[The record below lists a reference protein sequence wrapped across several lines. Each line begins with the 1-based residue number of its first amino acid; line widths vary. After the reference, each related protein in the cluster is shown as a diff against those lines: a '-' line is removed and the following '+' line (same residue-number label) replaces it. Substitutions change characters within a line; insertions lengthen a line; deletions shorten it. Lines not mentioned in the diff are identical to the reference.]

1 MSAVA
6 DKALVTRK
14 DGAQEV
20 TSVKNHVLLL
30 DGRVMKSFVAGRRS
44 KNRFRRELEALRR
57 LQGLEG
63 VPELLRA
70 SHSPMCVHMS
80 RIEGITLDRA
90 GSVPGAV
97 FHSLRELVE
106 RMLDH
111 RVARHSLPARDVL
124 VRPDG
129 SAGLVDFERSR
140 SCHFSWSPIWLASRA
155 VTRFQ
160 LLRLIEAHAPHLLS
174 QRESATLGMQHWL
187 RAVYRL
193 HLNLRKRYKR
203 RLKSIN

>member
-1 MSAVA
+1 MSAIA
-6 DKALVTRK
+6 DKALVTRD
-14 DGAQEV
+14 DGAQEI

-30 DGRVMKSFVAGRRS
+30 DQRVVKSFVAGRRS
-44 KNRFRRELEALRR
+44 KNRFQRELEALGR
-57 LQGLEG
+57 LQGLDG
-63 VPELLRA
+63 TPELLRT
-70 SHSPMCVHMS
+70 SHAPTRVHMS
-80 RIEGITLDRA
+80 RIQGNTLDRTS
-90 GSVPGAV
+90 SVPDSV

-106 RMLDH
+106 RMLG
-111 RVARHSLPARDVL
+111 RGVARHSLPARDVL

-140 SCHFSWSPIWLASRA
+140 CRQFSWSPIWLASRA

-160 LLRLIEAHAPHLLS
+160 LLRLIQTRAPHLLS
-174 QRESATLGMQHWL
+174 QRELATLGMQHRL
-187 RAVYRL
+187 RSVYRL